1 MDLAYKIVKL
11 GRSAR
16 NAANIKNRQ
25 PLSEMLISVNT
36 LPEYYAHIVKEELNV
51 KKIEL
56 GAEMSDYVN
65 FEIKPN
71 LPVLGKEYG
80 KLIPRIKE
88 EIAKKNQME
97 LATTVKAGKVEYI
110 EIDGT
115 EIGLD
120 ANNLLITMHGKE
132 GFAFSGEGEMGVVL
146 DTHITLELKE
156 EGYVREI
163 LSKVQNMRKDSGFE
177 VLDRI
182 NLYVAEN
189 EKLEEI
195 IKKFEKNIQH
205 DTLADNIIYNES
217 DKEYVDTNING
228 ESLKICV
235 KVIK

>member
-1 MDLAYKIVKL
+1 
-11 GRSAR
+11 
-16 NAANIKNRQ
+16 
-25 PLSEMLISVNT
+25 
-36 LPEYYAHIVKEELNV
+36 
-51 KKIEL
+51 
-56 GAEMSDYVN
+56 
-65 FEIKPN
+65 
-71 LPVLGKEYG
+71 
-80 KLIPRIKE
+80 
-88 EIAKKNQME
+88 
-97 LATTVKAGKVEYI
+97 
-110 EIDGT
+110 
-115 EIGLD
+115 
-120 ANNLLITMHGKE
+120 MHGKE

-228 ESLKICV
+228 ENLKICV
-235 KVIK
+235 EVIK